1 MSSEVERVV
10 VTLDAASESH
20 PAIDTAARLAAR
32 AKTGLHGVFVED
44 EDLWH
49 LAALPFARQVS
60 TGAAGVQPL
69 TADQIEPHWRAA
81 AERARREIAA
91 AAERHH
97 ITWSFAV
104 MRGSTT
110 AALSCASEHD
120 LVVAAAL
127 TRPIAGHF
135 RVAARWWS
143 SLEAASGTMLLAR
156 RSWVA
161 SGSVVALLCDL
172 STRSVRLL
180 DAAASMAEAKDAAL
194 VVICEPRLAG
204 SEGFEA
210 WLHAQLAP
218 HSARLDI
225 EIAAGDEEEVH
236 QRLSRSD
243 CGLLAVAAGDAE
255 GSFDRLRASF
265 ERLGCD
271 LLIVR

>member
-1 MSSEVERVV
+1 VV
-10 VTLDAASESH
+10 VTLDAVSESH

-143 SLEAASGTMLLAR
+143 SLEGASSTILLAR
-156 RSWVA
+156 RSWAA
-161 SGSVVALLCDL
+161 SGSVVVMLRD
-172 STRSVRLL
+172 RSARSARLL
-180 DAAASMAEAKDAAL
+180 DAAASIAEAKDAAL

-210 WLHAQLAP
+210 WLDAQLAP

-225 EIAAGDEEEVH
+225 EIAAGDGEEVH

-243 CGLLAVAAGDAE
+243 CGLLAVEVDNAE
-255 GSFDRLRASF
+255 GGSGRLRASF
-265 ERLGCD
+265 EHLGCD